1 MQANSVNQHREI
13 SKADLLRIAPFSKRQ
28 LAEAYRT
35 GWLPRPRRRSYP
47 GSKKPVYYWDASISD
62 HATMLYGLLHWSRV
76 DQRVRLPLWLRGYQ
90 VDFAPL
96 RQAWLDSIDAYLGA
110 YTQGNGEDDDP
121 ADEPEDHI
129 SRAIMQLKDKWK
141 HIPASRRPE
150 DLQRLGL
157 EAMGQGMEL
166 FLGML
171 LVPGYELNETTF
183 AEVLARVSAEGNR
196 AQPQGELHE
205 GFSSWL
211 SRLQEILALPR
222 VREAIEQATPEAWE
236 QARRD
241 YLTLCEFAQILLAPV
256 AQIHPVPEEMYV
268 LLFGAV
274 GSHLVPVA
282 LALRYWKHGDWID
295 EAFAWMSDNLN
306 DLDDREMQD
315 LLAQYRP
322 DKVTCA
328 QH

>member
-13 SKADLLRIAPFSKRQ
+13 SKDDLLRIAPFSKRQ
-28 LAEAYRT
+28 LAEVYRA
-35 GWLPRPRRRSYP
+35 GLLPRPQRRSSP
-47 GSKKPVYYWDASISD
+47 GSKTPVYYWDQSVID
-62 HATMLYGLLHWSRV
+62 QATMLYALLRWNRV
-76 DQRVRLPLWLRGYQ
+76 DHRLRLPLWLRGYQ

-96 RQAWLDSIDAYLGA
+96 QQGWLDSIDAYLEA

-129 SRAIMQLKDKWK
+129 SRAITQLKDKWK

-166 FLGML
+166 FLGVL

-183 AEVLARVSAEGNR
+183 AEVLARVSTAGNQ
-196 AQPQGELHE
+196 AQPQGEFHE

-211 SRLQEILALPR
+211 SRFQEALALPR

-282 LALRYWKHGDWID
+282 LALRYWQYGDLID
-295 EAFAWMSDNLN
+295 EAFAWARDNLD
-306 DLDDREMQD
+306 DLDDQEVQN

-322 DKVTCA
+322 DKNA
-328 QH
+328 GG

>member
-13 SKADLLRIAPFSKRQ
+13 RKDELLRIAPFSKRQ
-28 LAEAYRT
+28 LAEAYRA
-35 GWLPRPRRRSYP
+35 GWLPRPQRRSYP
-47 GSKKPVYYWDASISD
+47 GSKKPVYYWDASVID
-62 HATMLYGLLHWSRV
+62 QATMLYGLLRWYRV

-96 RQAWLDSIDAYLGA
+96 RQGWLDSIDAYLEV

-129 SRAIMQLKDKWK
+129 SRVIVELKDKWK

-157 EAMGQGMEL
+157 EAMAQGMEL
-166 FLGML
+166 FLGLL

-183 AEVLARVSAEGNR
+183 AEVLARVSTAGKP
-196 AQPQGELHE
+196 PQGEFHE
-205 GFSSWL
+205 GFTSWL
-211 SRLQEILALPR
+211 SEFQEVLALPR

-236 QARRD
+236 QARSD

-256 AQIHPVPEEMYV
+256 AQIHPVPQEMYV

-282 LALRYWKHGDWID
+282 LALRYWEYGEWID
-295 EAFAWMSDNLN
+295 EMFASMSDNL
-306 DLDDREMQD
+306 DEIDYEEERAWIAEQLVQRR
-315 LLAQYRP
+315 AKSP
-322 DKVTCA
+322 G
-328 QH
+328 